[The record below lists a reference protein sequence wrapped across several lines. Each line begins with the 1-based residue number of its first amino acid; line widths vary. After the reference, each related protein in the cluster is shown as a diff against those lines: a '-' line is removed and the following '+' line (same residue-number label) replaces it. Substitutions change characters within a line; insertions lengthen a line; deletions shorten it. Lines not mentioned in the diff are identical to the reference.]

1 MPVALLFENPKVTK
15 EQYDAVRAQL
25 GAADFPDACILHL
38 AGPNPAGGWRVF
50 EVWESEE
57 AARDYIANLLV
68 PVFREFDRE
77 APSFKVWPLDRV
89 LTRAWTPPASR
100 TP

>member
-15 EQYDAVRAQL
+15 EQYDAVRARL
-25 GAADFPDACILHL
+25 GPADFPDECIVHV

-68 PVFREFDRE
+68 PVFEKFDRE
-77 APSFKVWPLDRV
+77 APSPKIWPIHRV
-89 LTRAWTPPASR
+89 LTR
-100 TP
+100 